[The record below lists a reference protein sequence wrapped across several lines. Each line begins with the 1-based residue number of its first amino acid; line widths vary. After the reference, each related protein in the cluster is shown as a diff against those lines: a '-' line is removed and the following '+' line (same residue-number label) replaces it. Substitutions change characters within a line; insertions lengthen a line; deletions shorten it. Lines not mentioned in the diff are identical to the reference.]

1 MWIKYLHELFA
12 FGFPSHQLKQTQQIA
27 ISYVIWFQSSLKRL
41 ILETDK
47 EGFCILS
54 LLRTVIWKRSYGR
67 VFHLVF
73 WLVLCTVVII
83 RSLPCDVITRSPS
96 CFVQNLH
103 VGILWQICALASF
116 LLRWLIYVCLKR
128 AITSVPVKTSQRN
141 QFEHVQC
148 NGLEFHVPVY
158 YYGLK
163 PSGISESVDSIV
175 LSGEDC
181 FLRFF
186 ADSYP
191 SWRQI
196 SVNLSLLRKEWQRM

>member
-12 FGFPSHQLKQTQQIA
+12 FGSLASAKTDA
-27 ISYVIWFQSSLKRL
+27 ANSYFVCYLVSIVIKAADFR
-41 ILETDK
+41 TDK

-73 WLVLCTVVII
+73 WLVLCAVVII

-116 LLRWLIYVCLKR
+116 LLLWLIYVCLKR

-191 SWRQI
+191 SCRQI
-196 SVNLSLLRKEWQRM
+196 SVNLSLLRKEWQRV